1 MRILGDATGE
11 MGSFENV
18 TYISEP
24 RINGSWYNDM
34 ALYFLTNSSPWFMR
48 GAARRDGNSTGIF
61 GFGTIPGF
69 GYGYRVVLT
78 S

>member
-1 MRILGDATGE
+1 
-11 MGSFENV
+11 
-18 TYISEP
+18 
-24 RINGSWYNDM
+24 M